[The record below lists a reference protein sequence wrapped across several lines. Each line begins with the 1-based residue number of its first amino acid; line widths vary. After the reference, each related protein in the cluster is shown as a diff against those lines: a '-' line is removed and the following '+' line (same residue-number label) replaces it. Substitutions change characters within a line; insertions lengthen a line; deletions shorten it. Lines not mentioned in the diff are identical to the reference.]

1 MSIPKKA
8 KKKGIDE
15 REREREREREQIRSS
30 QYIKGDRKGTVNKNN
45 RKEN

>member
-8 KKKGIDE
+8 KKKASM